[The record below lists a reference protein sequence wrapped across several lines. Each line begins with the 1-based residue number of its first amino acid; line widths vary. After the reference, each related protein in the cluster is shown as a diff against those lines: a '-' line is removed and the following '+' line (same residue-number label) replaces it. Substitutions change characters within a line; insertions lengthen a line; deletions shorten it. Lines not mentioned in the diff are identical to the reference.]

1 MSGALVVLSGGVGG
15 AKLVE
20 GAYALSERAG
30 MVVIVNTGD
39 DFCHLGLQISPDI
52 DSVLYALAGYSDR
65 ERGWGRQGESW
76 QFMQAI
82 RELGGPTWFNLGDLD
97 LATHVMRTLGMRD
110 GQSLSEVTSRMA
122 NAWAINAQILPM
134 TNEPVATIIETN
146 EGPLPF
152 QRYFVERQCAPA
164 LQGVHFQGS
173 SDASPAPGVVA
184 ALAGAAT
191 IIIAPS
197 NPFLSVD
204 PILAVPG
211 IREALEA
218 AKAPVIA
225 ISPLIGGQSIKGP
238 TSKIMAELGMAG
250 SNDDI
255 VAHYA
260 GLIDGIVTHISDPV
274 PPTIES
280 AQTDTLMQN
289 SHDKSRV
296 AQCALDLARRITR

>member
-1 MSGALVVLSGGVGG
+1 M
-15 AKLVE
+15 
-20 GAYALSERAG
+20 
-30 MVVIVNTGD
+30 IVNTGD

-152 QRYFVERQCAPA
+152 QRYFV
-164 LQGVHFQGS
+164 
-173 SDASPAPGVVA
+173 
-184 ALAGAAT
+184 
-191 IIIAPS
+191 
-197 NPFLSVD
+197 
-204 PILAVPG
+204 
-211 IREALEA
+211 
-218 AKAPVIA
+218 
-225 ISPLIGGQSIKGP
+225 
-238 TSKIMAELGMAG
+238 
-250 SNDDI
+250 
-255 VAHYA
+255 
-260 GLIDGIVTHISDPV
+260 
-274 PPTIES
+274 
-280 AQTDTLMQN
+280 
-289 SHDKSRV
+289 
-296 AQCALDLARRITR
+296 